1 MEEEKEELST
11 SHGLLHNSRA
21 SYSNSVCGGP
31 LENSLVSR
39 LSGVIPSLSRASL
52 GLSDISGSEGLEDQV
67 LLCLLLFDLGFHSL
81 FLPPR
86 RCHTHHALPCCAL
99 QVASWTQ
106 MISTARPTHCYL
118 VVNLDAQKM
127 KLMDQERSHL
137 DHWKTLLV
145 HWTSP
150 RLPWNL
156 VTSHPLLSIQGIF
169 LAAPMRPLQG

>member
-1 MEEEKEELST
+1 MDYYTTRGLPIVT
-11 SHGLLHNSRA
+11 LCVAGLLKILWF
-21 SYSNSVCGGP
+21 P
-31 LENSLVSR
+31 DF
-39 LSGVIPSLSRASL
+39 L
-52 GLSDISGSEGLEDQV
+52 GLFLHCRAHLSASRIFQV
-67 LLCLLLFDLGFHSL
+67 LRDLRTRCCFALLLFDLGFHSL

-156 VTSHPLLSIQGIF
+156 VTSHPLLSIQGTF
-169 LAAPMRPLQG
+169 LAARKSPPMRPLQG